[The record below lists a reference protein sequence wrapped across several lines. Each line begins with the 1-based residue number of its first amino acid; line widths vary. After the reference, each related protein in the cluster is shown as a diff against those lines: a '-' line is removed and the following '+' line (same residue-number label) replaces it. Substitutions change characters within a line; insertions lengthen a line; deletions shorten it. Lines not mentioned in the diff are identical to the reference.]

1 MKIKKENGI
10 AGVDMI
16 IAIIA
21 LTIFSALIISL
32 IYNNV
37 IENVKLKQEALAMIY
52 ITEIFENIGIANYEE
67 ITEENINTLVPEQI
81 RNSFKVIMNVTT
93 DFEDVENN
101 EGIMK
106 KIEVEL
112 SYDITNKTYSYSMQR
127 MKIKE

>member
-16 IAIIA
+16 IAILA

-37 IENVKLKQEALAMIY
+37 IENVKLKHEALAMIY
-52 ITEIFENIGIANYEE
+52 ITEIFENIGIANYEQV
-67 ITEENINTLVPEQI
+67 TEENINTLVPEKI
-81 RNSFKVIMNVTT
+81 RNSFKVTMNVTT
-93 DFEDVENN
+93 DLEDVVNN

-112 SYDITNKTYSYSMQR
+112 SYDIANKTYSYSMQR